1 MLRRNISLKG
11 EHLKGGREGGNKPLR
26 VGPGRVRTRRVCGR
40 GDVAVIYY
48 NKRSLN
54 YAPIF
59 ASSFG
64 FVLTPPG
71 DGAPVE
77 AGSGQREGL
86 HRSLSRL

>member
-11 EHLKGGREGGNKPLR
+11 EHLKGGRQQTSSCGTWK
-26 VGPGRVRTRRVCGR
+26 GPNQTGGR

-48 NKRSLN
+48 NKQSLN
-54 YAPIF
+54 YASIF

-71 DGAPVE
+71 DGARVE

-86 HRSLSRL
+86 HRSLSRP